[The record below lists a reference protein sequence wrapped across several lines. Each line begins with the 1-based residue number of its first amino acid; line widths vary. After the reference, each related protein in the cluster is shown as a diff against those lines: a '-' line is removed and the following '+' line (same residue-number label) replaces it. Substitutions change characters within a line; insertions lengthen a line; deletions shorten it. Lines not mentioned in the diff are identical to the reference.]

1 MRAREID
8 DEQNPE
14 PIPGLPAKLPEGEKI
29 LWQGS
34 PGVVALAIHAFRARA
49 ITVYFAVIALWRCA
63 AMASSGATTADI
75 LEVMSAIAMFF
86 AVAMAL
92 IFTLAYL
99 MKKET
104 IYTITSRRVVLR
116 FGVALRKTVT
126 IPFRLIASASLR
138 AHGEGYGDVAL
149 ALTGPDRIAYLHLW
163 PHARPLKFGKAEPTL
178 RAIPDAARVAGVLA
192 AAVEAAGTAIALTP
206 AREAAPTLETPS
218 LAPAAA

>member
-126 IPFRLIASASLR
+126 IPFRLIASASTARAWRRLR
-138 AHGEGYGDVAL
+138 RRRFGADRARSDRLSALVA
-149 ALTGPDRIAYLHLW
+149 AC
-163 PHARPLKFGKAEPTL
+163 
-178 RAIPDAARVAGVLA
+178 A
-192 AAVEAAGTAIALTP
+192 AAEIRKSRTDL
-206 AREAAPTLETPS
+206 ARDP
-218 LAPAAA
+218 